1 MSSDNTKTV
10 ARLLKEAQSIQK
22 QMDRLA
28 SDLRGLKLKIEKKEN
43 SSEKL
48 QVGDLVVIR
57 SPARNG
63 TRCVVHSFT
72 AQRVSVITLDTN
84 EKLQRKHTN
93 LILISRKKKL

>member
-10 ARLLKEAQSIQK
+10 ARLLEEAQSIQK

-28 SDLRGLKLKIEKKEN
+28 VNLRALKLKIEKEAN
-43 SSEKL
+43 SLEKL

-84 EKLQRKHTN
+84 EKILRKNTN
-93 LILISRKKKL
+93 LTLIGRYKK